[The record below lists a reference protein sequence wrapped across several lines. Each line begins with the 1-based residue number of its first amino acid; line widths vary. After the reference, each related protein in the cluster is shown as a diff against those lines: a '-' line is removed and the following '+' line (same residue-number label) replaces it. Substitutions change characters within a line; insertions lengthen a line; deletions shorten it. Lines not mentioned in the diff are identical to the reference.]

1 MCRKKFVLK
10 FKSIV
15 CGQQITY
22 SEEYLIAHIL
32 SGDLLSLNESVIFWR
47 FLIFFNILNVFVQ

>member
-1 MCRKKFVLK
+1 MCRKKIGLK
-10 FKSIV
+10 FKSIEMRTTK
-15 CGQQITY
+15 TY

-47 FLIFFNILNVFVQ
+47 FFIIFNILIVFVQ

>member
-1 MCRKKFVLK
+1 M
-10 FKSIV
+10 
-15 CGQQITY
+15 Y

-47 FLIFFNILNVFVQ
+47 FFIIFNILNVFVQ